1 MSVQNFVVK
10 ALRESVV
17 SNYRIMQETGISDQT
32 IANYRDGKT
41 APKGVNLQILAKYLG
56 IANYSNDAPVIRKI
70 PFYDDLATNTV
81 TDRRVSKKSRQPV
94 DYIVPGD
101 WFPEATAALRYHGD
115 SMKEYPNGSILVLK
129 EVTNPQ
135 IIYWGNIY
143 VIETEQ
149 GRITKKL
156 QNGDSE
162 SVVAY
167 STNNDIY
174 PDGRLMYEPITI
186 QKESIA
192 RLFLVIGFLVRHSI
206 TMTFV

>member
-1 MSVQNFVVK
+1 
-10 ALRESVV
+10 
-17 SNYRIMQETGISDQT
+17 
-32 IANYRDGKT
+32 
-41 APKGVNLQILAKYLG
+41 
-56 IANYSNDAPVIRKI
+56 
-70 PFYDDLATNTV
+70 
-81 TDRRVSKKSRQPV
+81 
-94 DYIVPGD
+94 
-101 WFPEATAALRYHGD
+101 
-115 SMKEYPNGSILVLK
+115 
-129 EVTNPQ
+129 
-135 IIYWGNIY
+135 

-186 QKESIA
+186 QKESIV